1 MIRFGFRPADFPAHE
16 DAFGFA
22 VLDHL
27 IPHPVYGKQ
36 GWVSVLVPG
45 EQTEDQVRSLISH
58 AHQRARIHGGHRLP
72 AVTLETRIVRCRNGR
87 SSLHRSR
94 RLDVPA

>member
-1 MIRFGFRPADFPAHE
+1 VFRLNLAVARERFEQLLGFRPADFLAHE
-16 DAFGFA
+16 DAFDVA

-58 AHQRARIHGGHRLP
+58 AHQRAKDRWRIP
-72 AVTLETRIVRCRNGR
+72 VIVATLEG
-87 SSLHRSR
+87 
-94 RLDVPA
+94 